1 MRSVF
6 SSVLILGACSPKPVK
21 KEQDSF
27 KFNLPREIHA
37 LDPLLLRGTAKRFVL
52 FNIHRGLF
60 YYNKDNKLTAHGAKS
75 CKWLTELS
83 LHCSLNT
90 KKWSDGSPITANHY
104 LNTYKMIKSEKEE
117 SGEFLTNIKNLEAY
131 GKDLVFTLKKKN
143 LEFKHE
149 LTHVYFSP
157 RKEAKLYPKLKNQLF
172 SGPYKVLSL
181 NQSKIELVN
190 NEHYNSVHRPAV
202 TGVFIDDPS
211 AALNMHSVGELD
223 FLRYLETSNIPK
235 YPNRYMAPFARL
247 DGIFFNPNHIEDV
260 NFRKALFYSLDYKG
274 LQKIFH
280 SPSKPGCIS
289 LPSFFFSESLPCYNQ
304 NIELAKT
311 YLKKVVKVPAVVR
324 LYIPNM
330 SANEHQKLALWARE
344 GWSKSLGVDVRIE
357 QMEAGVFYE
366 NIRLNKLSIY
376 RKAVSLKNLTC
387 SDAIQTVETQPEF
400 KSFQTDS
407 KLNCTNFFKSILKQ
421 HIWLPLGLP
430 SFAHLHAKDYSGYY
444 INMLGQFGLENL
456 ENKKRLDNE

>member
-1 MRSVF
+1 MKSAF
-6 SSVLILGACSPKPVK
+6 SAILILSACSPKPVK
-21 KEQDSF
+21 KEQESF

-60 YYNKDNKLTAHGAKS
+60 YYNKDNKLTAHGAKA
-75 CKWLTELS
+75 CKWLSELR
-83 LHCSLNT
+83 LQCSLDS
-90 KKWSDGSPITANHY
+90 KKWSDGSPITAQHY
-104 LNTYKMIKSEKEE
+104 LNTYTLMKTEEEE
-117 SGEFLTNIKNLEAY
+117 SGEFLTNIKKLIVS
-131 GKDLVFTLKKKN
+131 GDDLIFTLKKKN
-143 LEFKHE
+143 LEFEHE

-157 RKEAKLYPKLKNQLF
+157 RKEAQLYPNLKGQLF

-181 NQSKIELVN
+181 SQSKIELLN
-190 NEHYNSVHRPAV
+190 NEYYDAVKRPSV

-247 DGIFFNPNHIEDV
+247 DGVFFNPSHVRDV

-289 LPSFFFSESLPCYNQ
+289 LPSFFFSESLPCYSQ
-304 NIELAKT
+304 NIELAKAH
-311 YLKKVVKVPAVVR
+311 LKKVVKIPTVVR

-344 GWSKSLGVDVRIE
+344 SWSKSLGVDVRIE

-387 SDAIQTVETQPEF
+387 FDAIQTVEIQPEF
-400 KSFQTDS
+400 KSIQIDS
-407 KLNCTNFFKSILKQ
+407 KLSCTEFFKGILKQ
-421 HIWLPLGLP
+421 YVWLPLGLP
-430 SFAHLHAKDYSGYY
+430 SFAHLHSKDYSGYY

-456 ENKKRLDNE
+456 VYKKRLDNE